1 MGISQMCTGA
11 GDYFRT
17 SKPHSEKLCGIYIYN
32 NNEIRFRF
40 RLLFRGLINRHR
52 FEMKVRESFIC
63 AAKVK
68 IELHI
73 TTRLRNNRR
82 KCACYHLNGM

>member
-1 MGISQMCTGA
+1 M
-11 GDYFRT
+11 
-17 SKPHSEKLCGIYIYN
+17 
-32 NNEIRFRF
+32 RFRF

-52 FEMKVRESFIC
+52 FGMKVMESFIC

-73 TTRLRNNRR
+73 TTPHAYVMLTENVFVII
-82 KCACYHLNGM
+82 

>member
-1 MGISQMCTGA
+1 M
-11 GDYFRT
+11 
-17 SKPHSEKLCGIYIYN
+17 
-32 NNEIRFRF
+32 RFRF

-52 FEMKVRESFIC
+52 FGMKVRESFIC

-73 TTRLRNNRR
+73 TTPRTRLRNAHR
-82 KCACYHLNGM
+82 KCAGYLLNGM